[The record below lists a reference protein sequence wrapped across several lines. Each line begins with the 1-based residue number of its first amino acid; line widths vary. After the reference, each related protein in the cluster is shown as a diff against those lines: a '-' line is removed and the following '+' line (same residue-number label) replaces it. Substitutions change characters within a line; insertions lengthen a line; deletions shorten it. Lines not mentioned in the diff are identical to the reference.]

1 MEVFNPNSNIN
12 FLGLRKISLAVSA
25 LLVIL
30 SIGAIL
36 TRGLNYGLDFTG
48 GLMVEA
54 QYQQPVDISEVRAA
68 LDGAGFDHAVVQS
81 IGGARE
87 VSIRLQVTD
96 ATPSG
101 DAAQTDAAKG
111 DAKTEAAKPDA
122 AKTDATSKNRGDQVA
137 AAVLKALQ
145 AKRSDVTIKPSAFVG
160 PQVGDE
166 LKSDGVTAVI
176 FVIIGIMIYIGIR
189 FEWRFAVAA
198 IASEI
203 HDTLITVGFYAVTQH
218 EFDIT
223 VLASVLAVVGYSIN
237 DKVVVFDRVRELFRS
252 ARRAEP
258 EEILN
263 KAINSTLSR
272 TIITALFTAITMVA
286 LYFFGGPVVHG
297 FALTMLIGILVG
309 TLSSIFFASPIL
321 LWLGVSKKDLM
332 PVTRDNPELARR
344 P

>member
-12 FLGLRKISLAVSA
+12 FLGLRKISIALSA
-25 LLVIL
+25 ILVVL

-36 TRGLNYGLDFTG
+36 VRGLNYGLDFTG
-48 GLMVEA
+48 GVLVEV
-54 QYQQPVDISEVRAA
+54 QYQQPVEVSEVRDALNAA
-68 LDGAGFDHAVVQS
+68 GYEHAVVQS

-87 VSIRLQVTD
+87 MSIRMQSTD
-96 ATPSG
+96 DKQA
-101 DAAQTDAAKG
+101 DAAVGTK
-111 DAKTEAAKPDA
+111 K
-122 AKTDATSKNRGDQVA
+122 SDQVA
-137 AAVLKALQ
+137 DDVLKALT
-145 AKRSDVTIKPSAFVG
+145 AKRADVKRTRTDFVG
-160 PQVGDE
+160 PQVGEE
-166 LKSDGVTAVI
+166 LRNDGLVAVI
-176 FVIIGIMIYIGIR
+176 FVIIGIMVYIGIR

-297 FALTMLIGILVG
+297 FALTMIIGIVIG
-309 TLSSIFFASPIL
+309 TLSSIFFANPIL

-332 PVTRDNPELARR
+332 PVSRDNPELARR

>member
-1 MEVFNPNSNIN
+1 MEIFNPNSNID
-12 FLGLRKISLAVSA
+12 FLRLRKVSITISL
-25 LLVIL
+25 LLVVIAL
-30 SIGAIL
+30 GAIF
-36 TRGLNYGLDFTG
+36 TKGLNYGLDFTG
-48 GLMVEA
+48 GVLVEVE
-54 QYQQPVDISEVRAA
+54 YQNPVEIGDVRNA
-68 LDGAGFDHAVVQS
+68 LTDAGFTDAQVVS
-81 IGGARE
+81 AGGVRE
-87 VSIRLQVTD
+87 VSIRMQNRETKSD
-96 ATPSG
+96 
-101 DAAQTDAAKG
+101 
-111 DAKTEAAKPDA
+111 AKPDA
-122 AKTDATSKNRGDQVA
+122 PASGTESKSKNDQLA
-137 AAVLKALQ
+137 ANVLKALQ
-145 AKRSDVTIKPSAFVG
+145 AKRSDAKMKQDPDIVG
-160 PQVGDE
+160 ATVGDE
-166 LKSDGVTAVI
+166 LKSDGIIAVL

-203 HDTLITVGFYAVTQH
+203 HDTLITVGFYAITQH

-252 ARRAEP
+252 LRKGEP
-258 EEILN
+258 VDILN

-297 FALTMLIGILVG
+297 FALTMIIGIVVG

>member
-1 MEVFNPNSNIN
+1 MEVFNPNSNVN
-12 FLGLRKISLAVSA
+12 FLGWRKISIAVSA
-25 LLVIL
+25 LLVLL
-30 SIGAIL
+30 SVAAIFG
-36 TRGLNYGLDFTG
+36 RGLNYGLDFTG
-48 GLMVEA
+48 GVLIEIK
-54 QYQQPVDISEVRAA
+54 YDQPIDISDVRAA
-68 LDGAGFDHAVVQS
+68 LTSANYGDAQVVS
-81 IGGARE
+81 VGGARE
-87 VSIRLQVTD
+87 VAIRLQARD
-96 ATPSG
+96 Y
-101 DAAQTDAAKG
+101 
-111 DAKTEAAKPDA
+111 KTGADGKVNSA
-122 AKTDATSKNRGDQVA
+122 QVA
-137 AAVLKALQ
+137 ADVLKALQ
-145 AKRSDVTIKPSAFVG
+145 AKRADAKMSHDPDYVG
-160 PQVGDE
+160 ATVGEE
-166 LKSDGVTAVI
+166 LKSDGIVAVL

-189 FEWRFAVAA
+189 FEWRFAIAA
-198 IASEI
+198 IASEF

-252 ARRAEP
+252 SRKAEP
-258 EEILN
+258 VEVLN

-272 TIITALFTAITMVA
+272 TIITALFTAVTMIA

-297 FALTMLIGILVG
+297 FALTMLIGIVVG